1 MVTLNYHM
9 TAMDKEINMYKIIA
23 LFGESGAGKD
33 TIQNW
38 LVSNFPDEAHKIVS
52 CTTRPPRDYEVN
64 GEDYYFIDIEF
75 FAQKV
80 LDGSML
86 EATTFNSWGYGTP
99 IESLKEDKIN
109 IGVFNIQG
117 IDCLLQ
123 DPRLEV
129 NVIYVTLSDKERLI
143 RALKRELNPN
153 CEEICRR
160 FLADKKDFDDIPF
173 EWDLEWDNNYAP
185 IKCAT
190 LETTIM
196 QNTNYPL

>member
-1 MVTLNYHM
+1 MN
-9 TAMDKEINMYKIIA
+9 KYKIIA

-38 LVSNFPDEAHKIVS
+38 LVSNFPEETHKIVS
-52 CTTRPPRDYEVN
+52 CTTRPPRDYEEN
-64 GEDYYFIDIEF
+64 GKDYFFIDTEY

-86 EATTFNSWGYGTP
+86 EATTFNGWGYGTP
-99 IESLKEDKIN
+99 IECLEEDKIN

-129 NVIYVTLSDKERLI
+129 NIIYVRLSDKERLI
-143 RALKRELNPN
+143 RILKRELNPN
-153 CEEICRR
+153 CEEVCRR
-160 FLADKKDFDDIPF
+160 YLADKKDFDDIPF
-173 EWDLEWDNNYAP
+173 EWDLNWDNNYSP
-185 IKCAT
+185 IKCET
-190 LETTIM
+190 LLTTIQ